1 PIEHI
6 WDELERRLKPY
17 SPKNKDEL
25 WSIIQQEWK
34 GIGRE
39 VTSKLVNSMPRR
51 LREVLKNHG
60 GPTRY

>member
-1 PIEHI
+1 MNPIEHI

-25 WSIIQQEWK
+25 WSIIQEEWK

-39 VTSKLVNSMPRR
+39 VTSKLVNSIAKR
-51 LREVLKNHG
+51 LQEIL
-60 GPTRY
+60 